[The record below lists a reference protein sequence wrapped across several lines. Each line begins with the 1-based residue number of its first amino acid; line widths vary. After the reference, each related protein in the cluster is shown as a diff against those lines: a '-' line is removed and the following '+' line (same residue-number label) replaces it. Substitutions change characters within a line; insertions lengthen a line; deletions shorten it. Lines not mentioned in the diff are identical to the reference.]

1 MKTMSEKDPAL
12 WAAAALTLRDHGL
25 VGLLTFVLSWLRI
38 KFDAQ
43 ETDRARQ
50 LIEASLGGLLA
61 FMIGLAC
68 EKLGLSGGWSY
79 VAAGFIGTMGVN
91 QVRNRAGKWAQRKVE
106 GQ

>member
-1 MKTMSEKDPAL
+1 MPEKDPAL
-12 WAAAALTLRDHGL
+12 WATAALALRDHGL

-43 ETDRARQ
+43 ETSTARQ
-50 LIEASLGGLLA
+50 LIEATLGGLLA
-61 FMIGLAC
+61 FMIGVAC

-91 QVRNRAGKWAQRKVE
+91 QVRALAGRWAQRKAE